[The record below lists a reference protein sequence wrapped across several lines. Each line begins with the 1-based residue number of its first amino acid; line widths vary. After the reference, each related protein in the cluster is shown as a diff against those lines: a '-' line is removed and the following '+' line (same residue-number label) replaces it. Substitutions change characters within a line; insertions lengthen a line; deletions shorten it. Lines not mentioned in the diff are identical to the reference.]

1 MKNPRANVK
10 KTSSKNDEYHLTL
23 HRVFSVMPVE
33 LANKFMKNLCDDI
46 HLKLE
51 MQTFLET
58 SDIVL
63 QRPNLTYKSLRKNDL
78 FKQKYQIEPMN
89 LINNNPKQM
98 EPKTSLWDSALIDY
112 FVECIKW
119 STTKWIEEFYRK
131 KSNLIEHKIPI
142 SMFQYLPSIDDCSEK
157 EVEKLMCLCTS
168 FTTAYIL
175 LRHLQLWQLTN
186 ENLVKRQTDIT
197 VTGNVN
203 EEDEKIN
210 TTCLVA
216 SIQFFKSLFQF
227 PLEHTSGK
235 ITSHKDNSDVSN
247 LVDFQNNFCGYLS
260 ILNSTAG
267 ELLVEFF
274 SKHFLNKHH
283 LLERVFGPFTS
294 QNQKLIRIPCPLY
307 FETLL
312 EKFETID
319 SVWPAPLSEAV
330 PLAFVSKYPQYFS
343 EKVTKWLKL
352 IEPTEAEIDSDMK
365 TSEQSEQLQR
375 IQQQQSVDD
384 EIEII
389 KPSELKQTEELH
401 SISYERYL
409 TSIDSLDVDELN
421 AIIQVTQSEL
431 NDIVKNLLDDVTFSN
446 QELLDMIKGNEIE
459 LGKQIIE
466 RAKLKINEKN
476 GHIK

>member
-1 MKNPRANVK
+1 
-10 KTSSKNDEYHLTL
+10 
-23 HRVFSVMPVE
+23 
-33 LANKFMKNLCDDI
+33 
-46 HLKLE
+46 
-51 MQTFLET
+51 
-58 SDIVL
+58 
-63 QRPNLTYKSLRKNDL
+63 
-78 FKQKYQIEPMN
+78 MN

-227 PLEHTSGK
+227 PLEHTS
-235 ITSHKDNSDVSN
+235 
-247 LVDFQNNFCGYLS
+247 
-260 ILNSTAG
+260 AG

-312 EKFETID
+312 EKFETVD